1 MHLSPK
7 VGAPIACDMSR
18 ARDTPED
25 RLAEYREL
33 FQRALLERERRD
45 DAVVLVFTADAREQV
60 EDLARRE
67 HDCCPFADYRVEA
80 GGDRVRWT
88 TTNTVHGDRRA
99 AVDVMLDAM
108 YELPEHAG
116 AGIDGYLAR
125 LAERGVNVAPVES
138 GFRFGSRPWKVH
150 TGGT

>member
-1 MHLSPK
+1 MHLPPTE
-7 VGAPIACDMSR
+7 GAPIACDMSR

-25 RLAEYREL
+25 RLAEYGEL

-45 DAVVLVFTADAREQV
+45 GAVVLVFAADARDQV

-67 HDCCPFADYRVEA
+67 HDCCPFVDYRVEA
-80 GGDRVRWT
+80 DGDRVRWT
-88 TTNTVHGDRRA
+88 TTNTVHGDQRA

-125 LAERGVNVAPVES
+125 LADRGVDVVLVES
-138 GFRFGSRPWKVH
+138 GFRFGRMVDRARR
-150 TGGT
+150 